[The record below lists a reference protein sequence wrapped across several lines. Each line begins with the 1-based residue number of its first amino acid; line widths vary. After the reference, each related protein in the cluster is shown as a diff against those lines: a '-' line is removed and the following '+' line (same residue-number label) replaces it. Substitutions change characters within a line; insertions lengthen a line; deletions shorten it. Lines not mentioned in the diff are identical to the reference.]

1 MSNIRKKT
9 LPVFLFAP
17 LPLPIAL
24 ISRFRAT
31 LRSQWVAVGE
41 RNSHNWPR
49 KEFLLWNCHWCL
61 LSGHDSYLPL
71 PFSPFSLFS
80 FSCCLESSAKNHL
93 DKLICT
99 SISQWVSSPALL
111 EFLKNESVIEKSKLL
126 WMPFQVPLSLCVRS
140 AQWSDIIRNIFF
152 SVIFEHCQK
161 CMIFL
166 LPYFVIQN

>member
-1 MSNIRKKT
+1 MLSNAVFNILRIVQILTTSNIRKKT

-31 LRSQWVAVGE
+31 LRSQGAAVGE

-111 EFLKNESVIEKSKLL
+111 EFLKNESVIAKIKAS
-126 WMPFQVPLSLCVRS
+126 MNAFPGTTQPMC
-140 AQWSDIIRNIFF
+140 
-152 SVIFEHCQK
+152 
-161 CMIFL
+161 
-166 LPYFVIQN
+166 